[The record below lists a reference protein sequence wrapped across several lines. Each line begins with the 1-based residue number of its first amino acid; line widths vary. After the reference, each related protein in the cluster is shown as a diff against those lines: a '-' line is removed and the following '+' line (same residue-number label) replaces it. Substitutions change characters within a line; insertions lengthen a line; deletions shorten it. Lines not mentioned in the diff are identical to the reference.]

1 MPHPVRLLLFLGTV
15 IVAVWLRGAV
25 AAVPEMRIDLH
36 ARNQAVSGT
45 VHAYEDPTRKAG
57 IDEIAAMDPSRWT
70 PRPATAAFGLSRSAW
85 WIHFRLVASQG
96 RSSSVERL
104 LEAGSPLQD
113 FVSLYLVRENG
124 RIEHA
129 GTTGDRLPFKARPF
143 HHRNPAF
150 VIDIP
155 TGEAV
160 DVYLRL
166 DTHDGLFEITPL
178 TLWERQAFIEAD
190 SRESLVFGL
199 YYGGV
204 LALFIYNLF
213 LYASTR
219 QPGFGLYAAY
229 LFAFFAWNFTFRGF
243 SFQYLWP
250 DSPNFGNQVIIA
262 CSSAALS
269 LGTLFSVVFLRTA
282 QTVPRMH
289 RWLKLLA
296 ALNVVCALP
305 GLAGVYAPT
314 YAICIPVGIVSALV
328 VVGTGIYLMLRGDRP
343 ARYFVLA
350 WLALGVAIAWY
361 SVSVLLGARSGLNAE
376 AAIQIGSAA
385 EFLLLAFGLADAM
398 NRLRADKLHAEQQA
412 RLAETEKNRHLLLA
426 KEAAESANHVK
437 DQVVAN
443 VSHEMRT
450 PLHGILSFSSL
461 GMTRLSTETIDKCR
475 TYFEK
480 IHASGTRLN
489 HFVENLLYLARLSAE
504 AVEPRQSPTEVAPL
518 LESVIARA
526 GRALAERHLMVDVLV
541 DTRHTC
547 LRVDP
552 VITGHALSEVLGNA
566 TKHAP
571 PGSTISITVADD
583 APSEGRCRIT
593 VADTGPGIPDE
604 EMESIFESFVQSS
617 RTDRQS
623 GGTGLGLSITRRI
636 VEIQGGSIRA
646 RNQASGG
653 AAFDIVLP
661 LCQATQPSTEP
672 ASQSLA
678 A

>member
-1 MPHPVRLLLFLGTV
+1 MAG
-15 IVAVWLRGAV
+15 WLRGAV
-25 AAVPEMRIDLH
+25 AAVPEIRIDPH
-36 ARNQAVSGT
+36 VHTQAVSGA
-45 VHAYEDPTRKAG
+45 VHVYEDPTRKAG

-70 PRPATAAFGLSRSAW
+70 LRPATAAFGLSRSAW
-85 WIHFRLVASQG
+85 WIHFRLVAPHGQAPT
-96 RSSSVERL
+96 VERL

-124 RIEHA
+124 NVEHL
-129 GTTGDRLPFKARPF
+129 GTTGDRIPFPARPF
-143 HHRNPAF
+143 RHRNPAF
-150 VIDIP
+150 VVEVP
-155 TGEAV
+155 TGEVV
-160 DVYLRL
+160 DVYVRL

-178 TLWERQAFIEAD
+178 TLWERQAFIEAG

-204 LALFIYNLF
+204 LALLIYNLF

-289 RWLKLLA
+289 RWLKRLA

-305 GLAGVYAPT
+305 CLAGFYAPT

-461 GMTRLSTETIDKCR
+461 GMTRLSADTIDKCR

-480 IHASGTRLN
+480 IHSSGTRLN

-504 AVEPRQSPTEVAPL
+504 AVEPRQTPTEVAPL
-518 LESVIARA
+518 LEGVVSRARPGLEA
-526 GRALAERHLMVDVLV
+526 GRIAIEVRIDA
-541 DTRHTC
+541 RHTC

-552 VITGHALSEVLGNA
+552 VITAHALSEVLDNA
-566 TKHAP
+566 AKHAP
-571 PGSTISITVADD
+571 ADSTITITVTDAD
-583 APSEGRCRIT
+583 APDTRCRIT
-593 VADTGPGIPDE
+593 VADRGPGIPE
-604 EMESIFESFVQSS
+604 KELESIFGSFAQSS
-617 RTDRQS
+617 RTDSQA
-623 GGTGLGLSITRRI
+623 GGTGLGLSITKRI
-636 VEIQGGSIRA
+636 VEIQGGTIHA
-646 RNQASGG
+646 RNQAAGG
-653 AAFDIVLP
+653 AAFDILLP
-661 LCQATQPSTEP
+661 LCHAAQSSADTATP
-672 ASQSLA
+672 LA